1 MKKYYLPIL
10 FVAACSLFSSCNKN
24 DISEEKGS
32 GTITF
37 NFDSGLKALSKTSD
51 SNSKQDSLGEMNPFA
66 IVISIVDNKGNSVVN
81 TEQIPLYNMNGRYIS
96 KPISLKPGN
105 YKLTDFLVIDAKG
118 NVIYLT
124 PKEGSPK
131 AYLVNDPLPVDF
143 GVFKDQV
150 VNVPVEV
157 LRNLGEDPKEFGY
170 STFTFNVVEVFN
182 FYVSALVYS
191 DSTQNFI
198 LTNANITIN
207 KNSCLIYNNVM
218 LPKTNII
225 TLRKDYG
232 IYSITIKKAGYEDYY
247 TELTL
252 ANLLEYSSKPL
263 IVVLNKTTFN
273 FFEGLVAYYPFN
285 GNANDESGNNHNAT
299 VYGASLATDR
309 FNKPNSAYEFDGLN
323 DYINTFSTF
332 DYNYRTI
339 SFWANAYEINGTGY
353 GKGIPLVQ
361 DSEENMYGIVVA
373 AFGEGALYLN
383 AGGAN
388 TYDLCVKNN
397 VSENR
402 WYHIVLVRNNTQL
415 LYYVN
420 GELIYTGPS
429 SSLSSSANP
438 YKYLL
443 FGTGRTRTIQFFN
456 GKVDDVAVYNRALS
470 ASEINA
476 LYTAK

>member
-10 FVAACSLFSSCNKN
+10 FVAACNLFSSCSKN

-37 NFDSGLKALSKTSD
+37 NFNSGSSTLSKV
-51 SNSKQDSLGEMNPFA
+51 LGSSTKGDTLGDRNPFA
-66 IVISIVDNKGNSVVN
+66 IVISIVDNKGGLVVN
-81 TEQIPLYNMNGRYIS
+81 TEQIPLYNMNGSYIS
-96 KPISLKPGN
+96 KPISLKPGS
-105 YKLTDFLVIDAKG
+105 YKLTDFLVIDSKG

-131 AYLVNDPLPVDF
+131 AYLVNDPLPVGF
-143 GVFKDQV
+143 SVAKDQV
-150 VNVPVEV
+150 EKVNVEV
-157 LRNLGEDPKEFGY
+157 LKNSGEDPLDFGY
-170 STFTFNVVEVFN
+170 STFTFNVVDVFN
-182 FYVSALVYS
+182 FYESALVYN

-198 LTNANITIN
+198 LTSANITIN
-207 KNSCLIYNNVM
+207 KNGSLIYNNVM

-232 IYSITIKKAGYEDYY
+232 IYSISIKKTGYEDYN

-252 ANLLEYSSKPL
+252 ANLQEYSSKPL
-263 IVVLNKTTFN
+263 IVILNKSTFN
-273 FFEGLVAYYPFN
+273 FQEGLVAYYPFN

-299 VYGASLATDR
+299 VYGASLTMDR
-309 FNKPNSAYEFDGLN
+309 FNKPNSSYEFDGLN

-332 DYNYRTI
+332 DFNYRTI
-339 SFWANAYEINGTGY
+339 SFWANAYEVDGTGY

-361 DSEENMYGIVVA
+361 DSEENTYGIVVA
-373 AFGEGALYLN
+373 TFGEGALYLN

-397 VSENR
+397 VSENL
-402 WYHIVLVRNNTQL
+402 WYHIVLVRNNAQL

-429 SSLSSSANP
+429 SSLSSSVNP

-456 GKVDDVAVYNRALS
+456 GKVDDVAVYNRALN
-470 ASEINA
+470 ASEIRA
-476 LYTAK
+476 LYEIK

>member
-10 FVAACSLFSSCNKN
+10 FVAACSLFSSCSKN

-32 GTITF
+32 GTTTF
-37 NFDSGLKALSKTSD
+37 NLNSSSSSLSKAL
-51 SNSKQDSLGEMNPFA
+51 NSITNEDSLGDSNPFA
-66 IVISIVDNKGNSVVN
+66 IVISIVDSEGTSVVN
-81 TEQIPLYNMNGRYIS
+81 TEQIPLYNMNGRFIS
-96 KPISLKPGN
+96 KPISLKPGS
-105 YKLTDFLVIDAKG
+105 YKLTDFLVIDSKG

-131 AYLVNDPLPVDF
+131 AYLVKDPLPVDF
-143 GVFKDQV
+143 SVTKDQV
-150 VNVPVEV
+150 KNVTVEV
-157 LRNLGEDPKEFGY
+157 LKNLGEDPKEFGY
-170 STFTFNVVEVFN
+170 STFSFNVVDVFN

-207 KNSCLIYNNVM
+207 RNGNSIYNNVL
-218 LPKTNII
+218 LPKTNVI

-232 IYSITIKKAGYEDYY
+232 IYSITIKKDGYEDYN

-252 ANLLEYSSKPL
+252 ANLQEYSTKPL
-263 IVVLNKTTFN
+263 IIVLNKTSFN
-273 FFEGLVAYYPFN
+273 FFDGLVAYYPFN

-309 FNKPNSAYEFDGLN
+309 FNKPNSAYEFDGYD

-332 DYNYRTI
+332 DFNYRTI
-339 SFWANAYEINGTGY
+339 SFWANAYEIDGTGY

-361 DSEENMYGIVVA
+361 DSEENTYGIVVA
-373 AFGEGALYLN
+373 VFGEGALYLN

-388 TYDLCVKNN
+388 AYDLCIKNN
-397 VSENR
+397 VSKNT

-443 FGTGRTRTIQFFN
+443 FGSGRTRTIQFFN

-470 ASEINA
+470 ASEINL
-476 LYTAK
+476 LYIAK